1 MELKSRKEQT
11 GEMLERLRE
20 IERREEARE
29 RRERR
34 NNIILKG
41 EELPCGGTP
50 KANVE
55 QVLVQH
61 LQVKAEIEEAFWIGR
76 GKRGSALIAKLKS
89 WQQKKEV
96 MMNKNKLKNKK
107 IYINNDL
114 TKKKERRIQ
123 REIAEVAKVER
134 EGGAKVKIGYQKL
147 KVNDRIVRWK
157 EEGATEEVKF
167 WKG

>member
-1 MELKSRKEQT
+1 
-11 GEMLERLRE
+11 MLERLRE

-107 IYINNDL
+107 IYLNNDL
-114 TKKKERRIQ
+114 TKKKKDE
-123 REIAEVAKVER
+123 
-134 EGGAKVKIGYQKL
+134 Y
-147 KVNDRIVRWK
+147 K
-157 EEGATEEVKF
+157 EK
-167 WKG
+167 

>member
-61 LQVKAEIEEAFWIGR
+61 LQMKAEIEEAFWIGR

-96 MMNKNKLKNKK
+96 MMNKNKLKNKN

-114 TKKKERRIQ
+114 TKKRKTNTKRNSRSSKSGER
-123 REIAEVAKVER
+123 
-134 EGGAKVKIGYQKL
+134 GGS
-147 KVNDRIVRWK
+147 
-157 EEGATEEVKF
+157 ES
-167 WKG
+167 

>member
-1 MELKSRKEQT
+1 MGEGEGGNRIENNGVKEQ
-11 GEMLERLRE
+11 EK
-20 IERREEARE
+20 AN
-29 RRERR
+29 RR
-34 NNIILKG
+34 NVGKITGNRTKRV
-41 EELPCGGTP
+41 ELPCGGTP

-76 GKRGSALIAKLKS
+76 GKRGSTLIAKLKS

-96 MMNKNKLKNKK
+96 MMNKNKLKNKN

-114 TKKKERRIQ
+114 TKKERRIQ

-134 EGGAKVKIGYQKL
+134 VGGAKVKIKYQKL